1 MIHNFMNFQI
11 VTLGYSLKQ
20 HKFHNLFKNSTYKI
34 FSKKILFDLTQYN
47 FYSIFI
53 FLEWKNVYAG
63 IGVILQI

>member
-1 MIHNFMNFQI
+1 MIHKI
-11 VTLGYSLKQ
+11 RDILSVALGYSLKQ